1 VGTPPPPE
9 KDSHPNRGTL
19 GQQRTDRMW
28 LSADQLGDD
37 DGKPSWKAPKEK
49 NASRFPPARIA
60 TIAILL
66 IILALVIV
74 LKATGSI

>member
-28 LSADQLGDD
+28 LSADQLADD
-37 DGKPSWKAPKEK
+37 ESKPSWKAPKEK

>member
-19 GQQRTDRMW
+19 GVQRTDRMW
-28 LSADQLGDD
+28 LSADQLADD
-37 DGKPSWKAPKEK
+37 ESKPSWRAPKRK
-49 NASRFPPARIA
+49 STPHFPPARIA

-66 IILALVIV
+66 IVLALVIV

>member
-19 GQQRTDRMW
+19 GVQRTDRMW
-28 LSADQLGDD
+28 LSADQLADD
-37 DGKPSWKAPKEK
+37 ESKPSWRAPKRK
-49 NASRFPPARIA
+49 GTSRFTPARIG

>member
-1 VGTPPPPE
+1 MGTPPPPE

-19 GQQRTDRMW
+19 GVQRTDRMW
-28 LSADQLGDD
+28 LSADQLADD
-37 DGKPSWKAPKEK
+37 ESKPGWKAPKQK
-49 NASRFPPARIA
+49 SASRFPPARIA

-66 IILALVIV
+66 VILALVSY

>member
-1 VGTPPPPE
+1 MGTPPPPE

-28 LSADQLGDD
+28 LAADQLHDHENE
-37 DGKPSWKAPKEK
+37 PSWKAPKEK

-66 IILALVIV
+66 VILALVIY
-74 LKATGSI
+74 LKATGAV